1 MEVTAESL
9 VRDVVLNVPG
19 GVAAME
25 KHHIDYCCGGA
36 KSLRQVAT
44 ELGLRVEWVLDTI
57 AKEREGGGATDA
69 ELLDVPLH
77 QVVASLVDGHHVTSR
92 SAADRIRSLAA
103 DAANEAPHDPT
114 ITELRARA
122 EKLFASLL
130 PHLVHEEKNLF
141 PYVRSLARAAE
152 QPGSPAPVALFSS
165 IRDVLHDM
173 EEEHEACDLEM
184 QAMRELT
191 QGYAVNDA
199 TPPSVRALYEAL
211 DAHEKDLIRH
221 MHLEGNVVFPRA
233 ERLEVKVRSQAPKS
247 SRRAM

>member
-36 KSLRQVAT
+36 KTLRQVAT
-44 ELGLRVEWVLDTI
+44 ELGLRVEWVMDTI
-57 AKEREGGGATDA
+57 AKEREGGGTTDA

-77 QVVASLVDGHHVTSR
+77 QVVSSLVDGHHVTSR
-92 SAADRIRSLAA
+92 NAAERIRALAD
-103 DAANEAPHDPT
+103 DAVAAAPSDPT
-114 ITELRARA
+114 VAELRTRA
-122 EKLFASLL
+122 DKLFASLL

-141 PYVRSLARAAE
+141 PYVRSLERAAE
-152 QPGSPAPVALFSS
+152 RPGSPAPVALFSS
-165 IRDVLHDM
+165 ITDVLHDM
-173 EEEHEACDLEM
+173 EEEHESCDLEM

-191 QGYAVNDA
+191 KGYVTSEQ
-199 TPPSVRALYEAL
+199 TPAAVRALYEAL

-233 ERLEVKVRSQAPKS
+233 ERLEVKVRSQAPRS

>member
-36 KSLRQVAT
+36 KTLRQVAT
-44 ELGLRVEWVLDTI
+44 ELGLRVEWVLETI
-57 AKEREGGGATDA
+57 AKEREGGGSTDA

-77 QVVASLVDGHHVTSR
+77 QVVASLVEGHHVTSR
-92 SAADRIRSLAA
+92 TAAERIRALAN
-103 DAANEAPHDPT
+103 D
-114 ITELRARA
+114 ARA
-122 EKLFASLL
+122 AAPDDATVAELGTRADKLFAALL

-141 PYVRSLARAAE
+141 PYVRALESAAE
-152 QPGSPAPVALFSS
+152 RPGAAAPAALFSS

-191 QGYAVNDA
+191 KGYAMDDA
-199 TPPSVRALYEAL
+199 TPSAVRALYEAL

-233 ERLEVKVRSQAPKS
+233 ERLEVKVRSQAPRS
-247 SRRAM
+247 PRRAM